1 MDRTDPGNLLSQ
13 APSAELQAAV
23 VSFANPVVQLA
34 TSPQALLAHAQS
46 GHMSIVELLDVAQ
59 QWAHAGQPEASASL
73 YETWL
78 AHTQSPQRPV
88 ALFNWG
94 TVLGAIR
101 QHERAEQAYLEAL
114 QLQPQFI
121 QAHLNLG
128 HQQEHLQRHE
138 EALASWCQ
146 VLVLVDAQNADLELK
161 LHALNN
167 LARLLE
173 QLRRYDEAEA
183 YMVQSLEAEPDQPKV
198 IQHYVHIRQKQCK
211 WPIYQPVGKVSHN
224 QLLLG
229 TSPLAMLSASDDPAL
244 QLLAARTFC
253 HDRVRPLEPALASP
267 QRRKPGRIR
276 LGYLSGDLHMHA
288 VGLLTAEML
297 ALHNREQFEV
307 FGFCWSTEDGTPL
320 RSRIFNSFEHLF
332 RLAPLDD
339 LSAARLIAAQDIDI
353 LIDLQGLTSGARPDI
368 LSWRPARQQITY
380 LGFPATTGLPSI
392 DRVIADR
399 FVMPEAVQPFMTEK
413 PLYLPNCYQASDRQ
427 REVGAVPKRSDYQLP
442 EGAFVF
448 CSFNNNFKMTQE
460 MFSLW
465 MRVLKQVEGSV
476 LWLLADNTWA
486 QANMLRCA
494 AEHGVAA
501 ERLIFAPRVAPP
513 DYLARFALADLFL
526 DTFPYNAGTTANDV
540 LWMGTPILTLSGRT
554 YISRMAGSLLTN
566 VGLPELI
573 TEDMA
578 AYERKA
584 VQLGCNPRMV
594 QTFKRYLA
602 EHRKAS
608 ALFDIPAFVKDLE
621 TALAG
626 LVLG

>member
-1 MDRTDPGNLLSQ
+1 MDRTDPGALLSQ
-13 APSAELQAAV
+13 AQAALPPDQ
-23 VSFANPVVQLA
+23 AGLM
-34 TSPQALLAHAQS
+34 SPQAALAHAQS
-46 GHMSIVELLDVAQ
+46 GHMNIVELLDLAQ
-59 QWAHAGQPEASASL
+59 QWANAGQSEAAALL
-73 YETWL
+73 YENWL

-94 TVLGAIR
+94 TVLGSIR
-101 QHERAEQAYLEAL
+101 QHERSEKAYREAL
-114 QLQPQFI
+114 LLQPNFI

-128 HQQEHLQRHE
+128 HQLEHLQQNE
-138 EALASWCQ
+138 AALASWRQ
-146 VLVLVDAQNADLELK
+146 VLVLVEAQKADLELK

-173 QLRRYDEAEA
+173 QMRRYDESEA
-183 YMVQSLEAEPDQPKV
+183 YMVQSLQAQPRQPKV

-211 WPIYQPVGKVSHN
+211 WPVYQPVGQVSHN
-224 QLLLG
+224 DLLLG

-244 QLLAARTFC
+244 QLLTARTFN
-253 HDRVRPLEPALASP
+253 HDRVRPVGQALASP

-297 ALHNREQFEV
+297 ELHNREQFEV

-339 LSAARLIAAQDIDI
+339 LSAARLIAEQDIDI

-368 LSWRPARQQITY
+368 LSWRPARHQVTY
-380 LGFPATTGLPSI
+380 LGFPATTGLDSI
-392 DRVIADR
+392 DHVIADR
-399 FVMPEAVQPFMTEK
+399 FVMPEALQPYMTEK
-413 PLYLPNCYQASDRQ
+413 PLYLPHCYQASDRQ
-427 REVGAVPKRSDYQLP
+427 REVGAIPKRADYQLP
-442 EGAFVF
+442 DDAFVF

-494 AEHGVAA
+494 ADHGVTA

-513 DYLARFALADLFL
+513 DYLARFTLADLFL

-566 VGLPELI
+566 VGLPDLI

-578 AYERKA
+578 GYERKA
-584 VQLGCNPRMV
+584 VQLGRNPRMV
-594 QTFKRYLA
+594 QTYKRYLA

-621 TALAG
+621 SALAA
-626 LVLG
+626 LVV